1 MKTKLK
7 VLLLTVTVLL
17 SFTMLFTGCGQKDQ
31 DVIRIGAILPLTG
44 PGAQIG
50 EMQRNGLMLAEKD
63 LENDINIKV
72 FYQDSQG
79 SPTRAISILQQFNSM
94 GIDIVIATM
103 SQVANALIPVA
114 ETNNQLLFLNS
125 VSFPD
130 ITKDR
135 NYIYRMHVTSDSEA
149 KEMVDF
155 ISQKSISSIGILYVN
170 DNFGLGA
177 KTTIQ
182 NEVMD
187 TNISIDFIFSYEI
200 NQSNFNNLVAK
211 VNKNVDAIYV
221 VGYEPTFVNV
231 IRALASSGY
240 DNTILTNMAISSEV
254 YQKEI
259 IGITNRIFYTTTF
272 YEISD
277 DSTKHDFSQ
286 KYKKMFN
293 ADPTFISAI
302 NYDQLHL
309 LAEAINN
316 SKEPGVYGIMKQLDL
331 ITNFNGIMGDNLSIQ
346 NQEVN
351 LPIVVHELSFKNFN

>member
-1 MKTKLK
+1 MKTTRKI
-7 VLLLTVTVLL
+7 LLLSIPVLL
-17 SFTMLFTGCGQKDQ
+17 SFTMLFTGCEQKDE
-31 DVIRIGAILPLTG
+31 DLIRIGAILPLTG
-44 PGAQIG
+44 PGSQIG
-50 EMQRNGLMLAEKD
+50 EMQRNGLMLAEQD
-63 LENDINIKV
+63 LENEINIKLY
-72 FYQDSQG
+72 YQDSQG

-114 ETNNQLLFLNS
+114 EANNQLLFLNS

-135 NYIYRMHVTSDSEA
+135 NFIYRMHVTSDSEA

-155 ISQKSISSIGILYVN
+155 ISQKNINSLGILYVN

-177 KTTIQ
+177 KSTIQ
-182 NEVMD
+182 HEVME
-187 TNISIDFIFSYEI
+187 TNISIDFMLPYEI
-200 NQSNFNNLVAK
+200 NQGNFNNLMAQ
-211 VNKNVDAIYV
+211 VNKHVDAIYV
-221 VGYEPTFVNV
+221 IGYEPTFVNV
-231 IRALASSGY
+231 IRALASSDY
-240 DNTILTNMAISSEV
+240 ENTILTNMAISSEV

-259 IGITNRIFYTTTF
+259 TGITNKIFYTTTF

-277 DSTKHDFSQ
+277 DSTKKDFSE
-286 KYKKMFN
+286 KYENKFN
-293 ADPTFISAI
+293 AYPTFISAI

-309 LAEAINN
+309 LVEAINK
-316 SKEPGVYGIMKQLDL
+316 SKEPSIVGIMKQLDL

-351 LPIVVHELSFKNFN
+351 IPIVVHKLNFK